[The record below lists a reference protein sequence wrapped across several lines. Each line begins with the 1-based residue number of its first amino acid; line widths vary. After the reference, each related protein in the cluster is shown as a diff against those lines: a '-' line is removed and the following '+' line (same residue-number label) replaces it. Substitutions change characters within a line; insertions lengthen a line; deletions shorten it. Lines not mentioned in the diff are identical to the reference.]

1 MPSEVE
7 QPSEYGVLNRI
18 DLCAEERLSKTT
30 AGQQVTANKPD
41 NAIVRYF
48 KETRAEIRKVSWPTR
63 EEATNLTLIVLGV
76 TVAMAIF
83 LGTVDFI
90 FATLIRLI
98 LG

>member
-1 MPSEVE
+1 VRGGTLE
-7 QPSEYGVLNRI
+7 QNDCR
-18 DLCAEERLSKTT
+18 T
-30 AGQQVTANKPD
+30 AGNCKQPD
-41 NAIVRYF
+41 NATVRYF

-83 LGTVDFI
+83 LGTIDFI